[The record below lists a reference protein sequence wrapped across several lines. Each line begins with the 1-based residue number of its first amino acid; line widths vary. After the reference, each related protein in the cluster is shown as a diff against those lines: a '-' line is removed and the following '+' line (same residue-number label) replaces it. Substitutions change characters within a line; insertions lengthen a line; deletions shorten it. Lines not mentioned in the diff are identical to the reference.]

1 MDNLHIEEL
10 PGVSKTAPSEPL
22 CNAMSVDVEDY
33 FQVSAFENHVQR
45 ADWNNIPHRVVH
57 NVQRILKLFDTGA
70 TRATFFTLGWVAERY
85 PELIREVADA
95 GHEIASHGFS
105 HVRVTDQSPEEFSED
120 ITRTKCI
127 LEDTTGREVRGFR
140 AASFSIGAKNLWALD
155 ILREAGYSYSSSI
168 YPVRHD
174 HYGMPDAPRF
184 PFRRGVDGVLEVPI
198 TTVRFL
204 NRNLPCG
211 GGGYFR
217 LLPYG
222 YTRWALK
229 RVNMNDGKAGVFYFH
244 PWEIDP
250 EQPRQPGINLKTRV
264 RHYTNLSRMEG
275 RLSRLLREFKWDRMD
290 KVFLHGTQDG
300 PAA

>member
-1 MDNLHIEEL
+1 MY
-10 PGVSKTAPSEPL
+10 PGGYDRAGSQGISRRKLLDRCQKPL
-22 CNAMSVDVEDY
+22 GLGYPARGWLL
-33 FQVSAFENHVQR
+33 VQL
-45 ADWNNIPHRVVH
+45 
-57 NVQRILKLFDTGA
+57 QYLSGA
-70 TRATFFTLGWVAERY
+70 SRPLR
-85 PELIREVADA
+85 DA
-95 GHEIASHGFS
+95 GCAAIS
-105 HVRVTDQSPEEFSED
+105 VPPR
-120 ITRTKCI
+120 
-127 LEDTTGREVRGFR
+127 GRW
-140 AASFSIGAKNLWALD
+140 GAGGA
-155 ILREAGYSYSSSI
+155 
-168 YPVRHD
+168 D
-174 HYGMPDAPRF
+174 HYRAVF
-184 PFRRGVDGVLEVPI
+184 ESQS
-198 TTVRFL
+198 
-204 NRNLPCG
+204 PCG